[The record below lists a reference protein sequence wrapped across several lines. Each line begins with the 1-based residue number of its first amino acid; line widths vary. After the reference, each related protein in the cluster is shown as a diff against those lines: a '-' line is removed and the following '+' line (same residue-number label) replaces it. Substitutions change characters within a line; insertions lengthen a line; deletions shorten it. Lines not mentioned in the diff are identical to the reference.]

1 MIEDVDPLDPIFEY
15 YARLGRVRDFVKEHL
30 HEEISLETAAAIA
43 TLEPK
48 YFSAYFREKTGR
60 CFTEWLTSVRV
71 RRAMRLMTEKNIT
84 ITRAALSVGYQN
96 LRTFERAFDR
106 CTGMTPS
113 AYRWESR
120 PDRARDRRRHR

>member
-1 MIEDVDPLDPIFEY
+1 MMTEDIDPLDDPVFEY
-15 YARLGRVRDFVKEHL
+15 YARLGRVRDFVEDHV
-30 HEEISLETAAAIA
+30 HERISLATAAAIA

-60 CFTEWLTSVRV
+60 CFSEWLTSVRV
-71 RRAMRLMTEKNIT
+71 RKAMRLIRDRNIT
-84 ITRAALSVGYQN
+84 ITRAAMSVGYRD

-113 AYRWESR
+113 AYRVEIR
-120 PDRARDRRRHR
+120 PDRSRED